1 MSLVSR
7 PANRVIHLSPTAYK
21 DPHSPRNQNLSRTT
35 CPLQRRDGKSN
46 NKTDSALGHGRGRS
60 YGRAPWW
67 FRAHQASAKL
77 ARHFPS
83 AHQGTPIAKELRS
96 RQRTYHTRFSQSG
109 SVPRRTSYEMLSNN
123 VHLLIRTSS
132 CSSTFHVADIA
143 SLDIL
148 LHVRLD

>member
-1 MSLVSR
+1 MSL
-7 PANRVIHLSPTAYK
+7 

-35 CPLQRRDGKSN
+35 CRCSGGTAKAIITRPAL
-46 NKTDSALGHGRGRS
+46 TLGHGRGRS

-83 AHQGTPIAKELRS
+83 AHQGTPIAKELGT

-132 CSSTFHVADIA
+132 CSSTFHIADIA

-148 LHVRLD
+148 LHVRLDQRYC